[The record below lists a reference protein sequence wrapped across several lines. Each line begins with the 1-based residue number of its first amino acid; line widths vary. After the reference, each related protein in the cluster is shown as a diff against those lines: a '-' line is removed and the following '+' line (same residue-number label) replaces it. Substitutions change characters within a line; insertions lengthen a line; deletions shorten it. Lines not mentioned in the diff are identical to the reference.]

1 MRKVACPQC
10 GFLIEYDTNN
20 PFRPFCCERCKM
32 LDLGA
37 WADES
42 YRMPE
47 NNTQIDPFS
56 ESTTPQRKRN

>member
-10 GFLIEYDTNN
+10 GIFIEYDTNN

-32 LDLGA
+32 LDLGS

-42 YRMPE
+42 YRLSDNSTP
-47 NNTQIDPFS
+47 IDSVS
-56 ESTTPQRKRN
+56 ESTKLQHPHN